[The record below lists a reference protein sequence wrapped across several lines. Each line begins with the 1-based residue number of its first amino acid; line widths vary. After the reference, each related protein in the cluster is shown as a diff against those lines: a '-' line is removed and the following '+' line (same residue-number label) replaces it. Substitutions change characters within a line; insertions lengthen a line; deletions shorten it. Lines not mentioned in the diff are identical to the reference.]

1 MARTGKRFEVIGI
14 TGSFGTGKSTVAGI
28 FAGFGAKVIDA
39 DKLTH
44 QTMEAGKGIYKR
56 IVSLFGPWGIL
67 KDDGTIDRRRLGKFV
82 FSDRNALDKLCRLI
96 HPQVNLGIKEEIN
109 RIKKENPCGTHA
121 IIILDAPLL
130 IEAGLLKDVDRLI
143 VVKASRKKQF
153 KRCISR
159 NGMTGK
165 DIARRISSQMPLKS
179 KVKLADYVID
189 NNGSLAETKRQAEK
203 IWLEVKNSG
212 SLKAS
217 VTGVEA

>member
-44 QTMEAGKGIYKR
+44 QTMEAGKGAYKR
-56 IVSLFGPWGIL
+56 IVSLFGEEIL
-67 KDDGTIDRRRLGKFV
+67 KDDGTIDRRRLGNLV

-96 HPQVNLGIKEEIN
+96 HPQVKLGIKGEIN
-109 RIKKENPCGTHA
+109 RIKKENPCA
-121 IIILDAPLL
+121 IVVLDAPLL

-143 VVKASRKKQF
+143 VVKASRKEQF

-165 DIARRISSQMPLKS
+165 DIARRISSQMTLSS

-189 NNGSLAETKRQAEK
+189 NNGSLRETKRQAEK
-203 IWLEVKNSG
+203 IWLEVKG
-212 SLKAS
+212 
-217 VTGVEA
+217 G